1 MLGLRLY
8 LLQRLSA
15 VVMVPLVLV
24 HVAVMVYATQGGLS
38 AAEILGRTQG
48 SVVWAAFYGLFVAAV
63 AVHGAI
69 GLRAIAFE
77 WFALPARWL
86 AVFTWVVGLGLAGN
100 LLGAC
105 WQPGAGRDSHPI
117 HIDVN
122 PM

>member
-1 MLGLRLY
+1 
-8 LLQRLSA
+8 
-15 VVMVPLVLV
+15 MVPLVLV

-86 AVFTWVVGLGLAGN
+86 AVFTWVVGLGLAG
-100 LLGAC
+100 LGTRAIV
-105 WQPGAGRDSHPI
+105 AVI
-117 HIDVN
+117 F
-122 PM
+122 